1 MKIPT
6 LVATAG
12 AGFALVFLSAC
23 SSADGNSTTNQ
34 SGAAVSAAITPAEA
48 IAVSLQRSIDTK
60 TAQMD
65 LTAAIDGSSFIGAQ
79 TVTGNGAVDFEGQRA
94 QAHLDLLGVGI
105 DGIVDGST
113 IYAKSTILGSASW
126 YRASA
131 PAESPRGGE
140 GLTTIWAKLFDPT
153 QLFAT
158 IKDASSSMTEAGHE
172 SVRGADTI
180 HYTGSIAVP
189 QGTTAGAKTTSV
201 PVDVWVDGQGL
212 VARIQTS
219 LSGMGAD
226 GGVSDLLSGKVTIE
240 FHDYGKGVSIVPPP
254 ADQAKDASEALSILG
269 GGKDP
274 GRTRTP

>member
-1 MKIPT
+1 MMKIPT
-6 LVATAG
+6 LVAITG

-23 SSADGNSTTNQ
+23 SSVDGNSTANQ
-34 SGAAVSAAITPAEA
+34 SGAAVSAANTPAEA
-48 IAVSLQRSIDTK
+48 IAVSLQRSIDTR

-79 TVTGNGAVDFEGQRA
+79 TVTGTGSVDFEGRRA

-113 IYAKSTILGSASW
+113 VYAKSTILGSDSW

-131 PAESPRGGE
+131 PADSARGSE
-140 GLTTIWAKLFDPT
+140 GLTTVWAKLFDPT
-153 QLFAT
+153 QMFAT

-172 SVRGADTI
+172 TVRGVDTI
-180 HYTGSIAVP
+180 HYTGTIAVP
-189 QGTTAGAKTTSV
+189 QGRAGSKTASV
-201 PVDVWVDGQGL
+201 PVDVWVDGEGL

-219 LSGMGAD
+219 LSGMGAG
-226 GGVSDLLSGKVTIE
+226 GGVADMLSGKVTIE
-240 FHDYGKGVSIVPPP
+240 FHDYGKALSITAPP
-254 ADQAKDASEALSILG
+254 ADQVKDASEALSIFG
-269 GGKDP
+269 GGKDA